1 MKIENHLLVAS
12 SGSPVSQQL
21 TNKTSGLFQSAL
33 PDTVV
38 IHYTAGRDA
47 KSSVRTLT
55 DPKIKASAHLVIG
68 RDDSITQLVPF
79 DTVAWHAGKSRW
91 NDRTGLNTYSIGI
104 EIDNAGRLDRQAD
117 EYLSW
122 FKKSYPATEVFR
134 GTHRNES
141 EPTYWHRYT
150 ARQIEIVE
158 RVVRLLVDTYG
169 IKLIL
174 GHEEISPGR
183 KIDPGPAF
191 PLDKLRNDILY
202 ADREAEEPETFAAP
216 KQDKPHATVT
226 AYQLN
231 VRSEPSA
238 SSDLVMEPLTKG
250 EQVEILERQGQWC
263 RVKIE
268 KGWVSGK
275 YLTIKNEIT

>member
-21 TNKTSGLFQSAL
+21 TNKTSGLFQPAL

-68 RDDSITQLVPF
+68 RDNSITQLVPF

-91 NDRTGLNTYSIGI
+91 NDRTGLNAYSIGI

-150 ARQIEIVE
+150 AQQIEIVE

-202 ADREAEEPETFAAP
+202 ADREAEEPETFAAQ

-268 KGWVSGK
+268 REGWVSGK
-275 YLTIKNEIT
+275 YLDQE